1 MIIFRDW
8 DSLFKRT
15 ALKARKAPRLQG
27 WCICCTVCLGKLR
40 VSTKENYW
48 PKMSPTQGSKWP
60 SRCLDWV
67 HFLWWRG
74 SCIFYEDQ
82 YNHNLDQREGIE
94 KVHQSASNK
103 ILFKLDLNQ
112 FSLQNFQNETCTTN
126 IRAPI
131 WNWMWIATCIGPLYF
146 DTFLRS
152 SNALFVCLFLEWV
165 EHVFWHWC
173 WREFPPWSGNIKD
186 TWQCW
191 LICSGV
197 SWRKERLT
205 ELTNWN
211 CDVHIVQLA

>member
-1 MIIFRDW
+1 
-8 DSLFKRT
+8 
-15 ALKARKAPRLQG
+15 
-27 WCICCTVCLGKLR
+27 
-40 VSTKENYW
+40 
-48 PKMSPTQGSKWP
+48 MSPTQGSKWP

-165 EHVFWHWC
+165 AHDLEQVFWHWC
-173 WREFPPWSGNIKD
+173 SMEILKIPDNVG
-186 TWQCW
+186 C
-191 LICSGV
+191 GA

-211 CDVHIVQLA
+211 CDVQLSSWSQSKSLSPLSNRDECKEGKLLRQSRPFCTNLEAFD